1 MEEGMETCPCR
12 HVNCPRHGDCVSCRG
27 HHRTPRRSGL
37 THCEKL
43 ERKRQKAARK
53 MNEKERIPYDYIFY
67 DWRHYFF
74 P

>member
-12 HVNCPRHGDCVSCRG
+12 RVSCPRHGDCVSCRE
-27 HHRTPRRSGL
+27 HHRTSRRSGL

-53 MNEKERIPYDYIFY
+53 KNEKRKDPI
-67 DWRHYFF
+67 
-74 P
+74 